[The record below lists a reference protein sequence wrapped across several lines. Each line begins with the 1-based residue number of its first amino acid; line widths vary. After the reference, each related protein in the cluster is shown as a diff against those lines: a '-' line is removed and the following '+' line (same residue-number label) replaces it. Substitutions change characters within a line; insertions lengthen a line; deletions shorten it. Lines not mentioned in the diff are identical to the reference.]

1 MKIRKSY
8 IWLILASILILTAS
22 AAFVYPDFTFH
33 PSFTENTAQ
42 AAQANRSETAVNGI
56 ESSSSI
62 VTRVQASNPLGILTA
77 GAQAIDSGTE
87 VTVYNNN
94 LALVKEKREL
104 DLDSGVNR
112 VEYKDVAALIDPTSV
127 MFEDTKNKNTV
138 VLEQNYEYDLMS
150 SQELLGKFL
159 DKEITVTEKE
169 GGTYTGVLMSYDD
182 NKGLVLRLSDG
193 KVVTLS
199 EISKVEF
206 PDSAGLLTKPTL
218 IWQVYSPTTG
228 KRDVLTSYL
237 TNGMSW
243 KANYIV
249 KTSADDKKAD
259 IQGWVTVNNEAGT
272 TYENAKLKLVAGEV
286 NRVTAPQET
295 PVRKA
300 VAEGDVVYEEATEES
315 FVEESFF
322 EYHLYTL
329 QRPATLRNNQV
340 KQLSLLSVNSV
351 PVEKELVFDVSK
363 SSDVQVALSLNNSKE
378 KGLGM
383 PLPAGVLRVYK
394 TDSEGQLQ
402 FLGEDSIKHTP
413 KDEEIEVVVGNAF
426 DVTGKRTQTN
436 YDKIS
441 SNVWKESYETEI
453 KNHKS
458 ESQKVKIVENFY
470 GDWEITTTSDPYE
483 KKDAYTAEWE
493 ITIPADGSK
502 KVTYTVERS
511 Y

>member
-1 MKIRKSY
+1 MKINKSY
-8 IWLILASILILTAS
+8 IWLIMASSLILTAS
-22 AAFVYPDFTFH
+22 AAFLYPGFTFH
-33 PSFTENTAQ
+33 PDYTVSIAQ
-42 AAQANRSETAVNGI
+42 AAQADRSETTINGI

-62 VTRVQASNPLGILTA
+62 VTRVQTSNPLDILTA
-77 GAQAIDSGTE
+77 SAQAIDSGTE

-104 DLDSGVNR
+104 DLDSGVNK

-138 VLEQNYEYDLMS
+138 VLEQNYEYDLVS
-150 SQELLGKFL
+150 SQELLEKFL

-169 GGTYTGVLMSYDD
+169 GGTYTGILMNY
-182 NKGLVLRLSDG
+182 NEYKGLVLKLSDG

-218 IWQVYSPTTG
+218 IWQVYSPAAG

-249 KTSADDKKAD
+249 KTSTDDKKAD
-259 IQGWVTVNNEAGT
+259 IQGWVTVNNKAGT
-272 TYENAKLKLVAGEV
+272 TYENAKLKLVAGDV
-286 NRVTAPQET
+286 HRVTVPKGMTAREP
-295 PVRKA
+295 A
-300 VAEGDVVYEEATEES
+300 VEEEVAYDGAVES
-315 FVEESFF
+315 VVEESLF

-340 KQLSLLSVNSV
+340 KQLSLLSVSSV
-351 PVEKELVFDVSK
+351 PVEKELIFDISK
-363 SSDVQVALSLNNSKE
+363 SSDVQVALSFNNSKE

-413 KDEEIEVVVGNAF
+413 KDEEIKVVVGNAF

-436 YDKIS
+436 YNKIS
-441 SNVWKESYETEI
+441 SNIWRESYETEI

-458 ESQKVKIVENFY
+458 ESQKIKIMENFY
-470 GDWEITTTSDPYE
+470 GDWEITNTSDPYE
-483 KKDAYTAEWE
+483 KKDAYTAEWS
-493 ITIPADGSK
+493 ITIPAEGSK